1 METARSLEADDKAMS
16 VRCPLQYSAASLLT
30 LLTLVHP
37 HRLVSLSA
45 CFFRLGSQ
53 LAIVSLA
60 GTVNSTSDAAKKP
73 SVALRITAR

>member
-16 VRCPLQYSAASLLT
+16 VRCPLQYSAAS